1 LNPWLNG
8 ELQLKFTTSLQFFTT
23 VDVSVTVSLHEPYS
37 SLMYTVFK

>member
-1 LNPWLNG
+1 LNRHCTNL
-8 ELQLKFTTSLQFFTT
+8 LIKT